1 MGKTATTFSLFS
13 SAQRAEDEEA
23 LHHFR
28 QSLQEGK
35 SWHLALLEAIAL
47 WGSPE
52 EVYRGRHYRYLIEG
66 EAFDWLLLA
75 ERLCQGVDEIPEEEK
90 KALLFSAKPP
100 IELSRETFRKLL
112 GPVKYRAYLN
122 YFYGV
127 IVEEAL
133 VSAVEAEVWKEQI
146 SRGPG
151 AELGVTEEA
160 YRRLYRATSE
170 ELLRR
175 FRKEKGR
182 RNKRSIGLEELR
194 EFTYWLFK
202 YRVKHSER
210 ARVASDTRKG
220 LAELYRHWWEGR
232 PHFL

>member
-1 MGKTATTFSLFS
+1 MGKTATTFFPLS

-28 QSLQEGK
+28 QSLWEGK
-35 SWHLALLEAIAL
+35 SWYLALLEAIAL

-160 YRRLYRATSE
+160 YRRLYRAGSE

-220 LAELYRHWWEGR
+220 LAELYRRWWEGR

>member
-23 LHHFR
+23 LHHFK
-28 QSLQEGK
+28 QSLKEGK
-35 SWHLALLEAIAL
+35 SWYLALLEAIAL
-47 WGSPE
+47 WRSPE
-52 EVYRGRHYRYLIEG
+52 EVYRGRHYRYLLEG

-100 IELSRETFRKLL
+100 VELSRETFRKLL

-160 YRRLYRATSE
+160 YRRLYRAGSE

-220 LAELYRHWWEGR
+220 LVELHRRWGEWR